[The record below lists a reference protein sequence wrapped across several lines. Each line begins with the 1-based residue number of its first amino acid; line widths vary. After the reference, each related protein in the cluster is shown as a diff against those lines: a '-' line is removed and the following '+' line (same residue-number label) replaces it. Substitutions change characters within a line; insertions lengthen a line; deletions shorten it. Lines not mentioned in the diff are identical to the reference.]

1 MIEDS
6 LASANRASIRWDFII
21 IKLLNKLFDLGFV
34 LGCLAG
40 TVWSCC
46 YLMSYHRG
54 KSWSFTV
61 DMRHAS

>member
-40 TVWSCC
+40 TSQSCMVM
-46 YLMSYHRG
+46 LLPDVIS
-54 KSWSFTV
+54 
-61 DMRHAS
+61 